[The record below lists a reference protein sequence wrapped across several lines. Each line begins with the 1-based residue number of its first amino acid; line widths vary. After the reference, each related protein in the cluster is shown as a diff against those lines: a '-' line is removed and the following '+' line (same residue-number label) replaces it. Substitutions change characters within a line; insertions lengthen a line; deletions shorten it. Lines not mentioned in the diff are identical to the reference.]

1 MMFLDANARAR
12 ALRAGQKERVLEEAI
27 KDVSS
32 RPMPSGRGTGRPKKR
47 QDRKKSSSKSVV
59 TKKKKS
65 STLVRD
71 KYVVFERTC
80 RSMA

>member
-47 QDRKKSSSKSVV
+47 QNRENSASSKSVV
-59 TKKKKS
+59 TKKKS